1 MYIKE
6 QNIKTLFLIK
16 ISMLILFTWLCH
28 FINDMNGFIKSSD
41 ESYTLGRVLK
51 KRTYRLLAE
60 YKEGKG
66 SNIVVLKDMPNYKEC
81 KNKDKS
87 NNKKGGILK
96 NGKPNKSLSKKRF
109 YIKLTDYNDGMY
121 DKKYLNFEKKWIRKN
136 DYEIFQEQNKRI
148 SDKNLKKIKFRSYGF
163 AVAVFFLFFLFGIGF
178 PILQGLELLKPL
190 QTQLL
195 GLLTIFS
202 FNPTA
207 VQDYI
212 CSIFY
217 GVLIII
223 LAIVIITTIP
233 KILINNEEY
242 KKFKLMNV
250 QKEQ

>member
-1 MYIKE
+1 
-6 QNIKTLFLIK
+6 
-16 ISMLILFTWLCH
+16 
-28 FINDMNGFIKSSD
+28 MNGFIKSSD

-66 SNIVVLKDMPNYKEC
+66 SNIVELKDMPNYKEC

-87 NNKKGGILK
+87 NNKKGEIRK

-109 YIKLTDYNDGMY
+109 YIKLTDYNDGIP
-121 DKKYLNFEKKWIRKN
+121 DRKYFNFEKKWIRKK

-148 SDKNLKKIKFRSYGF
+148 SDKNFKKIKFRSYGF

-178 PILQGLELLKPL
+178 PVLQGLELLEPL
-190 QTQLL
+190 QKQLL
-195 GLLTIFS
+195 GILSEIIGLELLEPLQKQLLGILS
-202 FNPTA
+202 EIIGDPTV
-207 VQDYI
+207 VQHFI

-250 QKEQ
+250 KKEQ

>member
-1 MYIKE
+1 MK
-6 QNIKTLFLIK
+6 QNIKTPFLIK
-16 ISMLILFTWLCH
+16 ISGLILLTWLCH

-41 ESYTLGRVLK
+41 ASYTLGRVLK

-66 SNIVVLKDMPNYKEC
+66 SNIVELKDIPNYKEC

-87 NNKKGGILK
+87 NNKKGEIRK

-109 YIKLTDYNDGMY
+109 YIKLTDYNDGMP
-121 DKKYLNFEKKWIRKN
+121 DRKYFNFEKKWIRKK

-148 SDKNLKKIKFRSYGF
+148 SDKNFKKIKFRSYGF

-178 PILQGLELLKPL
+178 PILQGLELLEPL
-190 QTQLL
+190 QKQLL
-195 GLLTIFS
+195 GILSEIIGD
-202 FNPTA
+202 PTV
-207 VQDYI
+207 VQHFI

-223 LAIVIITTIP
+223 LAIIIIITIP
-233 KILINNEEY
+233 KILINNEKY

>member
-1 MYIKE
+1 ME

-16 ISMLILFTWLCH
+16 ISMLILFTRLWH

-60 YKEGKG
+60 YKENKG

-109 YIKLTDYNDGMY
+109 YIKLTDYNDGMS
-121 DKKYLNFEKKWIRKN
+121 DRKYFNFEKKWIRKK

-148 SDKNLKKIKFRSYGF
+148 SDKNFKKIKFRSYGF

-178 PILQGLELLKPL
+178 PILQGLGYLRTLKIHF
-190 QTQLL
+190 L
-195 GLLTIFS
+195 GMIGLITGLD
-202 FNPTA
+202 PTA

-212 CSIFY
+212 CSIFF